1 MSEVLVSLC
10 ERRSWVSRVFFEGE
24 WYHKPPFF
32 VFTSEEIL
40 LFYGSMIYDISKIY
54 LPTS

>member
-24 WYHKPPFF
+24 WYLNPPFF

-40 LFYGSMIYDISKIY
+40 LFYGSTIYDISEINS
-54 LPTS
+54 PTS